1 MSSTADLAA
10 RRDQL
15 RQKIA
20 AIGDLRPGSL
30 ITDCQR
36 LRRLVADL
44 IETSDELCQLRM
56 QGRASA
62 AGQAR
67 RSLRAVLWGRP
78 RRHSSAAH
86 RTRGCRRRP
95 MQSLGREAA
104 SCEQARHRQE
114 YVHTHRQRRRYPECR
129 AQGLCSG
136 IGSDRSCL
144 QDCRRDVA
152 EPVRPALDNRWCQ
165 CCPGPAL
172 QHPEQ
177 PLRGLLGRARG
188 GTCLGALPGRDR
200 WCPGSRPI
208 GEPQVGARASQ
219 PPPQPQHPL
228 SHLRAPVRG

>member
-30 ITDCQR
+30 IAECQR

-44 IETSDELCQLRM
+44 IETSDQLCQLRM

-78 RRHSSAAH
+78 RRHTSAAH

-104 SCEQARHRQE
+104 SCEQDRHRQE

-129 AQGLCSG
+129 AQGLCSQ

-152 EPVRPALDNRWCQ
+152 EAVR
-165 CCPGPAL
+165 PAL

-188 GTCLGALPGRDR
+188 GTCLGAMPGRDR
-200 WCPGSRPI
+200 WCPDSRPI

-219 PPPQPQHPL
+219 PPPQPQLPL